1 MKKMAQLGGV
11 PVLIL
16 KEGAERTR
24 GRDAQRTN
32 IMAARVIAE
41 AVRSTLGPRGMDK
54 MLVDSLG
61 DVTITN
67 DGAAILDEID
77 VQHPAAKM
85 LVGVAKTQDDEVGDG
100 TTTAVVIAGEL
111 LKRAE
116 ELLDQKIHPT
126 LIVSGYKKAAD
137 KAKEILDEI
146 AVNVDPNDEDTLM
159 KIAVTSMNSKSVLGA
174 KDHFARIS
182 VDAIKQIAEEKDGK
196 LEANRDM
203 VNIIKKQ
210 GKSILETE
218 LVQGM
223 VVDKEL
229 VHPAM
234 PKIIKDAKIA
244 LLDAAVEIEKTEFD
258 AEIRISDP
266 TQMQAF
272 LDEEQS
278 LLKQMVQSIKDS
290 GANVIFCQKGID
302 DTAQHYLAK
311 EGIAAVRRVKKSDM
325 EKLAKA
331 TGGTVVTNLKELKP
345 EHLGYAGIVEEVKL
359 ANDKVVY
366 VRECKNPKAVTIVV
380 RGGTE
385 HVVDEGERALN
396 DSLSVVRDVL
406 EDQKMV
412 AGGGA
417 PETEVAKRLRD
428 YAESIGGR
436 EQLAI
441 EAFADSLEII
451 PKTLA
456 ENAGHDQ
463 LDVIVK
469 LRAAHENGG
478 LWMGVDINTGDVS
491 DMLKKGVVEPLRVK
505 KQAIVSASE
514 AAEMILRIDDVIA
527 SKPHSTESGA
537 GGPPGAGGMPG
548 RGGMPPGMGGM
559 DMM

>member
-1 MKKMAQLGGV
+1 MAQLGGV

-67 DGAAILDEID
+67 DGAAVLNEID

-137 KAKEILDEI
+137 KAKAILDEI
-146 AVNVDPNDEDTLM
+146 AVSVDPSDKDTLV

-174 KDHFARIS
+174 KNHFAKIS
-182 VDAIKQIAEEKDGK
+182 VDAMKQIAEEREGK

-234 PKIIKDAKIA
+234 PKTIKNAKIA

-278 LLKQMVQSIKDS
+278 LLKQMVKSIKDS
-290 GANVIFCQKGID
+290 GANVLFCQKGID

-311 EGIAAVRRVKKSDM
+311 EGIAAIRRVKKSDM

-345 EHLGYAGIVEEVKL
+345 EHLGKAGIVEEVKL

-366 VRECKNPKAVTIVV
+366 VRDCKNPKAVTIVI

-417 PETEVAKRLRD
+417 PETEVAKRLRG

-441 EAFADSLEII
+441 EAFAESLEIV

-456 ENAGHDQ
+456 ENSGHDP

-469 LRAAHENGG
+469 LRAAHEGDG

-491 DMLKKGVVEPLRVK
+491 DMLKKDVVEPLRVK

-527 SKPHSTESGA
+527 SKPHSAESGA
-537 GGPPGAGGMPG
+537 GGPPGAGGMP
-548 RGGMPPGMGGM
+548 PGMGGM
-559 DMM
+559 GMM

>member
-1 MKKMAQLGGV
+1 MAQLGGV

-16 KEGAERTR
+16 KEGSERTR
-24 GRDAQRTN
+24 GKDAQRSN

-100 TTTAVVIAGEL
+100 TTTAVIIAGEL

-126 LIVSGYKKAAD
+126 IIVSGYKKATD
-137 KAKEILDEI
+137 EAKRVLDQI
-146 AVNVDPNDEDTLM
+146 AIEVDPEDVETLK

-174 KDHFARIS
+174 KEHFADIA
-182 VDAIKQIAEEKDGK
+182 VKAIKQIAEKKDGK
-196 LEANRDM
+196 IEANRDM
-203 VNIIKKQ
+203 VNLVKKQ

-234 PKIIKDAKIA
+234 PKIIRNAKIA
-244 LLDAAVEIEKTEFD
+244 LVDAAIEIEKTEFD

-272 LDEEQS
+272 LDEEQN
-278 LLKQMVQSIKDS
+278 LLKQMVETIKNT
-290 GANVIFCQKGID
+290 GANVIFSQKGID

-311 EGIAAVRRVKKSDM
+311 AGIAAVRRVKKSDM

-331 TGGTVVTNLKELKP
+331 TGATIVTSLKELKP
-345 EHLGYAGIVEEVKL
+345 EHLGYAGLVEELKV
-359 ANDKVVY
+359 ATDKMVY
-366 VRECKNPKAVTIVV
+366 VRECKNPKAVTIVI

-396 DSLSVVRDVL
+396 DALSVVRDVI
-406 EDQKMV
+406 EDRKMV

-417 PETEVAKRLRD
+417 PEVELAKRLRD

-463 LDVIVK
+463 LDIIVK
-469 LRAAHENGG
+469 LRAAHEKDG
-478 LWMGVDINTGDVS
+478 LWMGVNVNTGEVA
-491 DMLKKGVVEPLRVK
+491 DMLKAGVLEPLRVK
-505 KQAIVSASE
+505 KQAIASASE

-527 SKPHSTESGA
+527 SKPHSESK
-537 GGPPGAGGMPG
+537 GGEGSPGGKPGTPGGG
-548 RGGMPPGMGGM
+548 PPGMGGM
-559 DMM
+559 PGMM

>member
-1 MKKMAQLGGV
+1 MAQLGGV

-116 ELLDQKIHPT
+116 GLLDKKIHPT

-137 KAKEILDEI
+137 KAKKILDEI
-146 AVNVDPNDEDTLM
+146 AISVDPNDEETLK

-174 KDHFARIS
+174 KEHFAKIS
-182 VDAIKQIAEEKDGK
+182 VDAIKQIAEKKDGK
-196 LEANRDM
+196 IEANRDM

-218 LVQGM
+218 LIKGM

-244 LLDAAVEIEKTEFD
+244 LLDAAIEIEKTEFD

-290 GANVIFCQKGID
+290 GANVVFCQKGID
-302 DTAQHYLAK
+302 DIAQHYLAK
-311 EGIAAVRRVKKSDM
+311 EGIAAVSRVKKSDM

-331 TGGTVVTNLKELKP
+331 TGG
-345 EHLGYAGIVEEVKL
+345 
-359 ANDKVVY
+359 
-366 VRECKNPKAVTIVV
+366 
-380 RGGTE
+380 
-385 HVVDEGERALN
+385 
-396 DSLSVVRDVL
+396 
-406 EDQKMV
+406 
-412 AGGGA
+412 
-417 PETEVAKRLRD
+417 
-428 YAESIGGR
+428 
-436 EQLAI
+436 
-441 EAFADSLEII
+441 
-451 PKTLA
+451 
-456 ENAGHDQ
+456 
-463 LDVIVK
+463 
-469 LRAAHENGG
+469 
-478 LWMGVDINTGDVS
+478 
-491 DMLKKGVVEPLRVK
+491 
-505 KQAIVSASE
+505 
-514 AAEMILRIDDVIA
+514 
-527 SKPHSTESGA
+527 
-537 GGPPGAGGMPG
+537 
-548 RGGMPPGMGGM
+548 
-559 DMM
+559 

>member
-1 MKKMAQLGGV
+1 MAQLGGV

-24 GRDAQRTN
+24 GRDAQRSN

-146 AVNVDPNDEDTLM
+146 AIGVDPNDEETLT

-174 KDHFARIS
+174 KEHFAQIS
-182 VDAIKQIAEEKDGK
+182 VVAMKQIAEEKEGK

-234 PKIIKDAKIA
+234 PKVIKDAKIA
-244 LLDAAVEIEKTEFD
+244 LLDAAIEIEKTEFD

-272 LDEEQS
+272 LDEEQG
-278 LLKQMVQSIKDS
+278 LLKQMVETIKES
-290 GANVIFCQKGID
+290 GANVVFCQKGID

-311 EGIAAVRRVKKSDM
+311 AGIAAVRRVKKSDM

-331 TGGTVVTNLKELKP
+331 TGASVFTNLKELKP
-345 EHLGYAGIVEEVKL
+345 ENLGEAGVVEEVKL

-366 VRECKNPKAVTIVV
+366 VRDCKNPKAVTIVV

-441 EAFADSLEII
+441 EAFAESLEIV

-463 LDVIVK
+463 LNMLVK
-469 LRAAHENGG
+469 LRAAHEKDG
-478 LWMGVDINTGDVS
+478 LWMGVNINTGDVS
-491 DMLKKGVVEPLRVK
+491 DMLEAGVVEPLRVK

-527 SKPHSTESGA
+527 SKSHAPPEAGA
-537 GGPPGAGGMPG
+537 GGPPG
-548 RGGMPPGMGGM
+548 RGGMPPGMPPGMGGM
-559 DMM
+559 GMM

>member
-1 MKKMAQLGGV
+1 MAQLGGV

-16 KEGAERTR
+16 KEGSERTR

-116 ELLDQKIHPT
+116 DLLDQKIHPT

-137 KAKEILDEI
+137 KAKKILDEI
-146 AVNVDPNDEDTLM
+146 AVSVNPNDEETLR
-159 KIAVTSMNSKSVLGA
+159 KIAITSMNSKSVLGA
-174 KDHFARIS
+174 KEHFAKIA
-182 VDAIKQIAEEKDGK
+182 VEAIKQIAEKRDGK
-196 LEANRDM
+196 IEANRDM

-234 PKIIKDAKIA
+234 PKVIKNAKIA
-244 LLDAAVEIEKTEFD
+244 LLDASIEIEKTEFD

-272 LDEEQS
+272 LDEEQN
-278 LLKQMVQSIKDS
+278 LLKQMVQKIKES
-290 GANVIFCQKGID
+290 GANVVFCQKGID
-302 DTAQHYLAK
+302 DIAQHYLAK

-331 TGGTVVTNLKELKP
+331 TGGTVITNLKELKP
-345 EHLGYAGIVEEVKL
+345 EHLGAAGIVEEVKL

-366 VRECKNPKAVTIVV
+366 VRECKNPKAVTIVI

-396 DSLSVVRDVL
+396 DALSVVRDVI

-428 YAESIGGR
+428 YAESVGGR

-441 EAFADSLEII
+441 EAFADALEIV
-451 PKTLA
+451 PRTLA
-456 ENAGHDQ
+456 ENAGYDP
-463 LDVIVK
+463 LDIIVK

-478 LWMGVDINTGDVS
+478 LWMGVDINTGGIAN
-491 DMLKKGVVEPLRVK
+491 MMEKGVIEPLRVK
-505 KQAIVSASE
+505 KQAIASASE

-527 SKPHSTESGA
+527 SKPHSESSEEGKAGA
-537 GGPPGAGGMPG
+537 GGPSGK
-548 RGGMPPGMGGM
+548 GGMPPGMGGM

>member
-1 MKKMAQLGGV
+1 MAQLGGV

-16 KEGAERTR
+16 KEGSERTR
-24 GRDAQRTN
+24 GKDAQRSN

-100 TTTAVVIAGEL
+100 TTTAVIIAGEL

-126 LIVSGYKKAAD
+126 IIVSGYKKATD
-137 KAKEILDEI
+137 EAKRILDQI
-146 AVNVDPNDEDTLM
+146 AIEVDPEDVETLK

-174 KDHFARIS
+174 KEHFADIA
-182 VDAIKQIAEEKDGK
+182 VKAIKQIAEKKDGK
-196 LEANRDM
+196 IEANRDM
-203 VNIIKKQ
+203 VNLVKKQ

-234 PKIIKDAKIA
+234 PKIIKNAKIA
-244 LLDAAVEIEKTEFD
+244 LVDAAIEIEKTEFD

-272 LDEEQS
+272 LDEEQN
-278 LLKQMVQSIKDS
+278 LLKQMVETIKNT
-290 GANVIFCQKGID
+290 GANVIFSQKGID

-311 EGIAAVRRVKKSDM
+311 AGIAAVRRVKKSDM

-331 TGGTVVTNLKELKP
+331 TGATIVTSLKELKP
-345 EHLGYAGIVEEVKL
+345 EHLGYAGLVEELKV
-359 ANDKVVY
+359 ATDKMVY
-366 VRECKNPKAVTIVV
+366 VRECKNPKAVTIVI

-396 DSLSVVRDVL
+396 DALSVVRDVI
-406 EDQKMV
+406 EDRKMV

-417 PETEVAKRLRD
+417 PEVEIAKRLRD

-463 LDVIVK
+463 LDIIVK
-469 LRAAHENGG
+469 LRAAHEKKDG
-478 LWMGVDINTGDVS
+478 LWMGVNINTGEVA
-491 DMLKKGVVEPLRVK
+491 DMLKAGVLEPLRVK
-505 KQAIVSASE
+505 KQAIASASE

-527 SKPHSTESGA
+527 SKPHSESK
-537 GGPPGAGGMPG
+537 GGEGSSGGKPGTPGGG
-548 RGGMPPGMGGM
+548 PPGMGGM
-559 DMM
+559 PGMM